1 MTGDTTA
8 TVIIVNFNG
17 AHLLP
22 GCLNALAR
30 QGDDQLAF
38 DTIVVDNASSDDL
51 ETSSLATFRGYA

>member
-1 MTGDTTA
+1 M
-8 TVIIVNFNG
+8 IVNFNG

-38 DTIVVDNASSDDL
+38 DTIVVDNASSDGSQDL
-51 ETSSLATFRGYA
+51 LARDFPWVRVITS